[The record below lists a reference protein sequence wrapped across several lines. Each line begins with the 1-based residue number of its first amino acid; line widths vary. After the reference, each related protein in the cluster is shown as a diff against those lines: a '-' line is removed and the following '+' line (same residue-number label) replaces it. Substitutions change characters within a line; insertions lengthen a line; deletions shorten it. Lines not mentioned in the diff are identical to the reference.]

1 MAWLGKVSLGGFP
14 DLAGA
19 VTKLSESVKNIEKN
33 FDSALGLE
41 EKSEQGEDRRAL
53 FDPVMAFMGQKGR
66 ESSVEPSE
74 KAESLQPPSPV
85 EGFSGVSTEGT
96 PLSASEQTVPADKE
110 GEKTISGD
118 GDAAESTS
126 NVLRELDEAE
136 SDTQQVSVE
145 SETVPSAISNQET
158 SESVESVQHKDAAE
172 QESIEESQSNES
184 KLTSSNVVEQVENGV
199 LPPPDESH
207 HTSELPDGQDEQK
220 TDAEQS
226 VESASS
232 MLVDALKVKQV
243 TEPEGSDSSP
253 VGVVEAESA
262 TELLTDSSPSNI
274 SLGQAPNTTSESA
287 LHYSGSPIKSVD
299 SDVQANDFEN
309 DNSEHH
315 LRSETNVS
323 DFVDPGIEM
332 QKVKMEMK
340 MMEAALQGAARQ
352 SQAKADE
359 IAKLMNENEQLK
371 STIDGLKVYALTK
384 ERDTLRRE
392 QSEELSKKQAAQ
404 ESTIRKLRAQIRELE
419 EEKQRLNSKLQ
430 VEETKVES
438 IKRDKAATE
447 KLLQETI
454 EKAVFRETCFE
465 ETLMTFKK
473 RYQETTP
480 EGQMLGWCRK
490 TLNSRLQMSE
500 AII

>member
-53 FDPVMAFMGQKGR
+53 FDP
-66 ESSVEPSE
+66 
-74 KAESLQPPSPV
+74 
-85 EGFSGVSTEGT
+85 
-96 PLSASEQTVPADKE
+96 TVPVDK
-110 GEKTISGD
+110 GGKKTISRD

-145 SETVPSAISNQET
+145 SKTVPSVIGNQE
-158 SESVESVQHKDAAE
+158 
-172 QESIEESQSNES
+172 IN
-184 KLTSSNVVEQVENGV
+184 
-199 LPPPDESH
+199 
-207 HTSELPDGQDEQK
+207 GQDEQK
-220 TDAEQS
+220 TDAEQY

-232 MLVDALKVKQV
+232 VLVDVLKVKQV
-243 TEPEGSDSSP
+243 TEPEGSDSSS
-253 VGVVEAESA
+253 VGTVEAESA

-287 LHYSGSPIKSVD
+287 FHDSGSPIKSVD
-299 SDVQANDFEN
+299 SDGQANDFEN
-309 DNSEHH
+309 DNREHH
-315 LRSETNVS
+315 LLSEMNVS
-323 DFVDPGIEM
+323 DFVNPGIEM

-371 STIDGLKVYALTK
+371 STIDGLKVGWTNALFGYFFHC
-384 ERDTLRRE
+384 
-392 QSEELSKKQAAQ
+392 
-404 ESTIRKLRAQIRELE
+404 I
-419 EEKQRLNSKLQ
+419 
-430 VEETKVES
+430 
-438 IKRDKAATE
+438 
-447 KLLQETI
+447 
-454 EKAVFRETCFE
+454 
-465 ETLMTFKK
+465 M
-473 RYQETTP
+473 
-480 EGQMLGWCRK
+480 GQ
-490 TLNSRLQMSE
+490 
-500 AII
+500 